1 MGDAAIANARL
12 AYNDFKI
19 IFGSERFAALK
30 AKGGRVQ
37 RPLWASTCTKNPA
50 YRDVVYI
57 EELVGKDTVN
67 TVPPA
72 TLAAFLDHGVVRA
85 DSLEEDL
92 PGAYQSTAML
102 EALGIS
108 MADVTREL
116 EAEGIRSFAS
126 AWKALMDAMETS
138 RKAAV
143 GED

>member
-1 MGDAAIANARL
+1 M
-12 AYNDFKI
+12 
-19 IFGSERFAALK
+19 
-30 AKGGRVQ
+30 Q
-37 RPLWASTCTKNPA
+37 RPLWASTGTKNLA

-72 TLAAFLDHGVVRA
+72 TLAAFLDHGCVRA

-92 PGAYQSTAML
+92 PGAYQAMARL

-108 MADVTREL
+108 MAAVTAEL
-116 EAEGIRSFAS
+116 EAEGVKSFAS
-126 AWKALMDAMETS
+126 AWKALMDAMEAS
-138 RKAAV
+138 RKAAI